1 MDEKK
6 RFPAPG
12 RSKADSPYRKVA
24 PPSPAPHHDAKQAA
38 AVPTPDVDPMD
49 ELARVEIDPRVVE
62 ERRSADRF
70 WGGITSLIGGAMLT
84 FAAAMDYSIFGGGAS
99 PPYKMF
105 LAPHIFGLLLL
116 VYGVI
121 RLRSRGLEEM

>member
-12 RSKADSPYRKVA
+12 RTAVSPYRKVA
-24 PPSPAPHHDAKQAA
+24 PPLPAPPQAA
-38 AVPTPDVDPMD
+38 KHVAVPTPDIDPID
-49 ELARVEIDPRVVE
+49 ELARVEIDPRVIE

-70 WGGITSLIGGAMLT
+70 WGAIASLIGGALLM
-84 FAAAMDYSIFGGGAS
+84 FAAAMDYSIFGSGTF

-105 LAPHIFGLLLL
+105 LSPHIFGLALL